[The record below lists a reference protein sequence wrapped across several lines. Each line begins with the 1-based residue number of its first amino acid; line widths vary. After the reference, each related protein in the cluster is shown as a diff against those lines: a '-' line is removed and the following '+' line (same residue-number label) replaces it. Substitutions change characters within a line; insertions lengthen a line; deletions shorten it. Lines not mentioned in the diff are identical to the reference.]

1 MSCRVSISSSIE
13 FDGYPFLQCCV
24 RAAVR
29 RTLKCERINLPC
41 LVNVLFTDNA
51 GIRDLNCRFRNTDRE
66 TDVLSFPANELK
78 AGEFDE
84 EKCEF
89 DYSSGRYNLGDIVIS
104 VPKCVQQSREYGHSV
119 YREVKYLTVHS
130 MLHLLG
136 YDHVDEG
143 EMKRMMRDREKTIMG
158 DKE

>member
-1 MSCRVSISSSIE
+1 MSCRVIISSEIRVA
-13 FDGYPFLQCCV
+13 GYPLLKCCV
-24 RAAVR
+24 RAAAR

-41 LVNVLFTDNA
+41 QVNVLFTDNA
-51 GIRDLNCRFRNTDRE
+51 GIRELNGRFRNTDME
-66 TDVLSFPANELK
+66 TDVLSFPANELE
-78 AGEFDE
+78 AGEFDK

-104 VPKCVQQSREYGHSV
+104 IPKCLQQSREYGHSV
-119 YREVKYLTVHS
+119 YREVKYLAVHS

-143 EMKRMMRDREKTIMG
+143 EMKRMMRDREKTIIG

>member
-1 MSCRVSISSSIE
+1 MSCRVVISSSIR
-13 FDGYPFLQCCV
+13 FAGYPFLNSSV
-24 RAAVR
+24 RTAAR
-29 RTLKCERINLPC
+29 RTLKCEGINLPC

-51 GIRDLNCRFRNTDRE
+51 GIRELNCRFRNTDSE
-66 TDVLSFPANELK
+66 TDVLSFPANEFE
-78 AGEFDE
+78 AGTFDE

-89 DYSSGRYNLGDIVIS
+89 DYSSRRYFLGDIVIS
-104 VPKCVQQSREYGHSV
+104 VPKCVQQGREYGHSV
-119 YREVKYLTVHS
+119 YREIKYLAVHS

-143 EMKRMMRDREKTIMG
+143 EMKRMMRDREKTIIG